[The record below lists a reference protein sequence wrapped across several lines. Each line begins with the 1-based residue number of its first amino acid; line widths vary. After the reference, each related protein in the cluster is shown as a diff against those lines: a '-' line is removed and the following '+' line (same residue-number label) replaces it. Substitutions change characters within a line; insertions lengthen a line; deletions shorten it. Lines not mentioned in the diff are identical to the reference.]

1 MKFDIR
7 ENSHANITF
16 NGDSRVSVKGN
27 FPYLVK
33 WFCDNEFIG
42 EMLLHGGCWGS
53 YDLKIGNWKIEFW
66 ENDAMVNVYNNDLT
80 DAFILL
86 VPKFSTLS
94 PGKLLNSNQLTNL
107 TNRVSLLTAQYGCNI
122 VCFIKN
128 SERYSLPENIVTY
141 KMNDNYNFKMM
152 IEEWI
157 I

>member
-16 NGDSRVSVKGN
+16 NGDSRVSIKGN

-33 WFCDNEFIG
+33 WFCDNEYIG
-42 EMLLHGGCWGS
+42 EMFLNGGCWGS
-53 YDLKIGNWKIEFW
+53 YALKVGNWRIEFW
-66 ENDAMVNVYNNDLT
+66 ENDVMVNAYSNDLT
-80 DAFILL
+80 DASILI
-86 VPKFSTLS
+86 VPQFPSLL
-94 PGKLLNSNQLTNL
+94 PGKFLDSNQLTHLADRVNFL
-107 TNRVSLLTAQYGCNI
+107 TSQYKCNV

-128 SERYSLPENIVTY
+128 SERFSLPENIITY
-141 KMNDNYNFKMM
+141 KMNDNYNFKIM